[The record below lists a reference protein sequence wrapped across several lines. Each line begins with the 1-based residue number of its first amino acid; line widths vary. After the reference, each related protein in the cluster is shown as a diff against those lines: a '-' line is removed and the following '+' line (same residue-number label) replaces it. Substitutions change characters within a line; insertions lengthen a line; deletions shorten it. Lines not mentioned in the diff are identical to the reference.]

1 MKSYVIDLKSIFN
14 ENNGALV
21 PLEYKNNIPF
31 EIKRIFYIYDVP
43 SNSVRGAHSYK
54 ETKQVLIA
62 LYGSIKIKCTYDNE
76 EKTYILD
83 KPHKGLYIS
92 NNIWREAYDF
102 SEGAVLLVL
111 SSKPYDKEDYIR

>member
-1 MKSYVIDLKSIFN
+1 MDFNPIKSKDNGSII
-14 ENNGALV
+14 
-21 PLEYKNNIPF
+21 PLEYSRNIPF

-62 LYGSIKIKCTYDNE
+62 LYGSIKIKCTYDNK